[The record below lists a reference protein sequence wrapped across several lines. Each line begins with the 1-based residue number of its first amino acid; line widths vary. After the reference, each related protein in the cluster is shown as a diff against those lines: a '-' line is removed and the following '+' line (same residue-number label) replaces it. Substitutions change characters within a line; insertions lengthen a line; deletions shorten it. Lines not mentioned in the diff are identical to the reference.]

1 MSNRENL
8 ARLILENP
16 DLPVLCMVEYEVV
29 AGDDCFRWAASLGE
43 SKIREYIYHE
53 DGISESV
60 IFWKENAEELVDRM
74 VEDAE
79 KCIKPQAEPCFIKP
93 DPFFPEDETE
103 VKKRVDKERKRIYE
117 EARQQAWEKVNAM
130 PWIKAIV
137 VNIDLPEV

>member
-16 DLPVLCMVEYEVV
+16 ELPVLCMVEYEVV
-29 AGDDCFRWAASLGE
+29 AGDDCLRWAASLGE

-60 IFWKENAEELVDRM
+60 IFWKEDAEELADRM
-74 VEDAE
+74 VEDVE
-79 KCIKPQAEPCFIKP
+79 RKINPQTVI
-93 DPFFPEDETE
+93 DPSKTDPLYASLEAKE
-103 VKKRVDKERKRIYE
+103 ERKRIYE
-117 EARQQAWEKVNAM
+117 KARQQAWEKVNAM

>member
-16 DLPVLCMVEYEVV
+16 ELPVLCMVEYEVV
-29 AGDDCFRWAASLGE
+29 AGDDCLRWVASLGE

-60 IFWKENAEELVDRM
+60 IFWKEDAEELVDRM
-74 VEDAE
+74 VEDVE
-79 KCIKPQAEPCFIKP
+79 RKINPQTVI
-93 DPFFPEDETE
+93 DPSETDPLYVSLE
-103 VKKRVDKERKRIYE
+103 AKEERKRIYE
-117 EARQQAWEKVNAM
+117 KARQQAWEKVNAM

>member
-16 DLPVLCMVEYEVV
+16 ELPVLCMVEYEVV
-29 AGDDCFRWAASLGE
+29 AGDDCLRWAASLGE

-53 DGISESV
+53 DGMSESV
-60 IFWKENAEELVDRM
+60 IYWKEDAEELVDRM
-74 VEDAE
+74 VEDVE
-79 KCIKPQAEPCFIKP
+79 QSL
-93 DPFFPEDETE
+93 
-103 VKKRVDKERKRIYE
+103 YE

>member
-16 DLPVLCMVEYEVV
+16 ELPVLCMVEYEVV
-29 AGDDCFRWAASLGE
+29 AGDDCLRWAASLGE

-74 VEDAE
+74 VEDVE
-79 KCIKPQAEPCFIKP
+79 RKINPQTVN
-93 DPFFPEDETE
+93 DPSKTDPLYASLEAKE
-103 VKKRVDKERKRIYE
+103 ERKRIYE
-117 EARQQAWEKVNAM
+117 KARQQAWEKVNAM